1 MGAKDYRNKNAI
13 KALFKRVARGFFCS
27 EQCIDNYV
35 GDRSEYGNRSF
46 FVKRGVSETCCHC
59 ACTLEEDNCERGYGS
74 DLFGEGKTYH
84 EGLKKLFASNNACG
98 YSGDYS
104 GWSTDGYL
112 KPATGMFMDYKRG
125 SGAGVNRN
133 ESVLEKAKAVVR
145 NDAAEGQK
153 RLIARQTTRLIRD
166 SAVVLASRSD
176 AEMAAKAAAFL
187 NTDVGEAL
195 VALVTS
201 ALASQLPE
209 KYRTAEIDEIIR
221 EIRVGTLTDK
231 VDEAAEM
238 FMAPLRQAG
247 LQLLLAKNKANELT
261 AGEAEPA
268 KLEEP
273 KNEPNTKV
281 DERPPVKVTT
291 RPARK
296 TASKHPAVKVAVKVK
311 QPD

>member
-1 MGAKDYRNKNAI
+1 MEANDYTDQRT
-13 KALFKRVARGFFCS
+13 
-27 EQCIDNYV
+27 EYV
-35 GDRSEYGNRSF
+35 NRSF
-46 FVKRGVSETCCHC
+46 FIRREIPENCVHC
-59 ACTLEEDNCERGYGS
+59 GCALEEDNCKRGYGG
-74 DLFGEGKTYH
+74 DLFGEHMKYA
-84 EGLKKLFASNNACG
+84 EGLQKLFSGDSLRG
-98 YSGDYS
+98 YDGDYS
-104 GWSTDGYL
+104 GWTTGGYVTS
-112 KPATGMFMDYKRG
+112 ATGTFKNRKKGDK
-125 SGAGVNRN
+125 VNN
-133 ESVLEKAKAVVR
+133 SSILDKARTAVHK
-145 NDAAEGQK
+145 DAAEGQK

-209 KYRTAEIDEIIR
+209 RYRTPEIDEIIR

-247 LQLLLAKNKANELT
+247 LQLLLAKNKAAELS
-261 AGEAEPA
+261 AGESEPA

-273 KNEPNTKV
+273 KTAEPVNAQA
-281 DERPPVKVTT
+281 DEKPPVKVTT

-296 TASKHPAVKVAVKVK
+296 TAAKHPAIKVDVKVANKN
-311 QPD
+311 

>member
-27 EQCIDNYV
+27 EQCVGNYV
-35 GDRSEYGNRSF
+35 GDQNNYGNRSF
-46 FVKRGVSETCCHC
+46 FTKRQVPDTCCHC

-84 EGLKKLFASNNACG
+84 EGLKKLFEQNTIKG
-98 YSGDYS
+98 YNGDYS
-104 GWSTDGYL
+104 GWTTGGYVHA
-112 KPATGMFMDYKRG
+112 ATGMFMDYKK
-125 SGAGVNRN
+125 GANVNN
-133 ESVLEKAKAVVR
+133 NGSVLDKAKTVIR
-145 NDAAEGQK
+145 KDAAEGQK
-153 RLIARQTTRLIRD
+153 RLIARQATRLIRD
-166 SAVVLASRSD
+166 SAIVLASRSD

-187 NTDVGEAL
+187 NTDVGEVL

-201 ALASQLPE
+201 ALASQLPD
-209 KYRTAEIDEIIR
+209 RFRSPEIDEIVN

-273 KNEPNTKV
+273 KSEPNTKV

>member
-1 MGAKDYRNKNAI
+1 MGVKDYKNKASI
-13 KALFKRVARGFFCS
+13 RSLFKRVARGFFCS
-27 EQCIDNYV
+27 EQCISNYV
-35 GDRSEYGNRSF
+35 GGRSDYVNRSF
-46 FVKRGVSETCCHC
+46 FTKHQVPETCCQC
-59 ACTLEEDNCERGYGS
+59 ACPLEEDNCERGYGG
-74 DLFGEGKTYH
+74 DLFGEGKHYF
-84 EGLKKLFASNNACG
+84 EGLKKLFESNNARG

-104 GWSTDGYL
+104 GWSTDGYM
-112 KPATGMFMDYKRG
+112 KPATGMFRDYKK
-125 SGAGVNRN
+125 GANVNN
-133 ESVLEKAKAVVR
+133 NGSVLEKAKAVVR
-145 NDAAEGQK
+145 SDVAEGQK

-209 KYRTAEIDEIIR
+209 KYRTVEIDEIIR
-221 EIRVGTLTDK
+221 EIRVGTFTDK

-247 LQLLLAKNKANELT
+247 LQLLLAKNRANELT

-273 KNEPNTKV
+273 KSEPINTKV
-281 DERPPVKVTT
+281 DERPAVKVTT

-296 TASKHPAVKVAVKVK
+296 TAAKHPAVKVAVKVK

>member
-1 MGAKDYRNKNAI
+1 MHSPS
-13 KALFKRVARGFFCS
+13 L
-27 EQCIDNYV
+27 
-35 GDRSEYGNRSF
+35 
-46 FVKRGVSETCCHC
+46 
-59 ACTLEEDNCERGYGS
+59 
-74 DLFGEGKTYH
+74 
-84 EGLKKLFASNNACG
+84 
-98 YSGDYS
+98 
-104 GWSTDGYL
+104 
-112 KPATGMFMDYKRG
+112 
-125 SGAGVNRN
+125 
-133 ESVLEKAKAVVR
+133 
-145 NDAAEGQK
+145 
-153 RLIARQTTRLIRD
+153 
-166 SAVVLASRSD
+166 
-176 AEMAAKAAAFL
+176 AAKAAAFL

-209 KYRTAEIDEIIR
+209 KYRTVEIDEIIR
-221 EIRVGTLTDK
+221 EIRVGTFTDK

-273 KNEPNTKV
+273 KSEPNTKV

-296 TASKHPAVKVAVKVK
+296 TAAKHPAVKVAVKVK